1 MKKLLLLAGLLLGL
15 AAVNARIDA
24 ARECGCPPECW
35 CKQRGLRHFRWVLPI
50 SHKAVPPEA
59 KQHMESTPPE

>member
-24 ARECGCPPECW
+24 TRQCYCQPECW
-35 CKQRGLRHFRWVLPI
+35 CKRPGLRHFRWVLPFG
-50 SHKAVPPEA
+50 HKDVSSERR
-59 KQHMESTPPE
+59 ESMA